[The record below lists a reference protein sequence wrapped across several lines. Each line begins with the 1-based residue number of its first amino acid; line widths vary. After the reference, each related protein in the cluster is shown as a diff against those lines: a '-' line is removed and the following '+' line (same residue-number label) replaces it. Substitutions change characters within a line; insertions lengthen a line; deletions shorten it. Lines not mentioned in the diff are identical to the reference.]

1 MNLLQNTIIELIIS
15 VERTYL
21 LQNINI
27 DVRIIIHIITLELR
41 LSSRD
46 LFSKQRGFIYYE
58 VATISRILKIIGLF
72 CKRAI

>member
-1 MNLLQNTIIELIIS
+1 MYLLQNTIIELIIS

-46 LFSKQRGFIYYE
+46 LFSKQQGFIYYE